1 MRFESDSA
9 QLIKFINGE
18 EAPLELYGIVEDIL
32 SLSGAFEIVAF
43 KWISR
48 LKNMDADVIAK
59 NALSLFEHG
68 VVVDD
73 LIPPPN

>member
-1 MRFESDSA
+1 M
-9 QLIKFINGE
+9 IKAINMK

-32 SLSGAFEIVAF
+32 SLSSDFESVAF
-43 KWISR
+43 RWISR
-48 LKNMDADVIAK
+48 LKNLDADIIAK
-59 NALSLFEHG
+59 NALALFEQE